1 MNMFTDSSLVVDNQL
16 YKKFELSKKFLVLGA
31 GVSGQ
36 ACTKWL
42 EENQKIVTIVDSRA
56 LKNKKIEGSKITIIT
71 EKNFPLSDSW
81 FKQVDFVVASPGLS
95 PHIAKKSGLAQML
108 EITKKRKIPVV
119 TE

>member
-95 PHIAKKSGLAQML
+95 PHIAKKVGWH
-108 EITKKRKIPVV
+108 KC
-119 TE
+119 